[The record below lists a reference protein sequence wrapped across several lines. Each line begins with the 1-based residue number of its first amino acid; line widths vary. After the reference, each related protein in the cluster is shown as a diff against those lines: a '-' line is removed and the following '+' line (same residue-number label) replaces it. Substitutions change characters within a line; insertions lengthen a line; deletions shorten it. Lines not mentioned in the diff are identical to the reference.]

1 MLSDP
6 SHFQLLSCFGNI
18 LFMGAPCKRGA
29 YVLRREGE
37 WLSGGSGSVE
47 AINEAIA
54 GADLIL
60 KGFIMGQ

>member
-37 WLSGGSGSVE
+37 WLSGGSVE